1 MSSTLLGKVAAA
13 LAACCALLALST
25 SNAFALGF
33 SKAQGELT
41 NTQAGAAGDAKFE
54 IDFSGVSIPENGTE
68 PGNVDPADPPTGDPN
83 SRVRHMTLHLPPGL
97 IGDPTGRPICSLTD
111 FKTDVNPENPFNVEP
126 ACPADTQVGTLTVN
140 IQGVTFTYNDGN
152 NTTTISRLPIS
163 GDLGRL
169 YLITPSAGEPAR
181 LGIWIKT
188 MIGKPIRIQSPISVR
203 PTDGALVSE
212 IRDLPTEVESALN
225 PGQILHLYLESV
237 VVELWGDTSSHTTMP
252 KPFMVNPTTCEP
264 LEGSVSAS
272 TYGAP
277 DDYVSAP
284 MPVTTT
290 LTTTLTGCDSVP
302 FAPDLGTT
310 ATVTADKPNGFS
322 VKITFPAFDP
332 SGTVQSH
339 LKDAVVKLP
348 EGITMS
354 PSVASDGLDGCSDA
368 QFAPGTTA
376 EPSCPALSELG
387 TVKMV
392 SPLLPDP
399 LIGKVYL
406 GHPQPGQQFR
416 LLTYARWGNVAI
428 KFVGVANPDPVTGQ
442 ITATFSNLPRQP
454 FTEFEMSFRG
464 GDTAV
469 LQAGT
474 VCGTHNAT
482 ATFTPYSGGSAVNK
496 TSPVQTV
503 DCADHGFHPSLH
515 AVPNPAL
522 VGADSHL
529 ALTINRPDGQGRLH
543 SFHLTL
549 PPGQLGNLFAFPSCP
564 IAQARAG
571 ACPAESRVGTAT
583 IASGVGNKPFAVQG
597 SIHLIAPYD
606 GGVGGLAVIVPVRVG
621 PLDLGTIVSITK
633 LTLRHGDLAIQA
645 HTEPLPTMI
654 AGIPLSIR
662 TITLDINRSGFLV
675 NGTSCAPHAAHAT
688 FTAVDGRTS
697 TGQSIIQL
705 AGCAGLPFT
714 PRMVA
719 TLSGNPK
726 NPELKVGLYG
736 SRGQANPSRVVLRL
750 PKELGVNLAAVQG
763 GCTAEQL
770 AANNCPESSVV
781 GEVKATS
788 PLLAEPLRGPV
799 RLVQTAGQTLPS
811 LQLDL
816 RGFIHLPLLAVNEF
830 RNGQVVATVDHI
842 PDVPISSFEMTLKG
856 GTKGLLAA
864 TNNTILCEK
873 TPKVSATLA
882 AHSGAQA
889 TSTDTEYALNCG
901 VVVKRT
907 TATLK
912 GFGKGRTPSLNLKVQ
927 GVKLKSIRVTF
938 PKQLRLNGKR
948 FKKGARAVA
957 GGKRVASNR
966 IKRTKTTVTVNAPKA
981 TGALTL
987 KLTKGALRRGKGL
1000 KIGKRITLK
1009 VRVTDSRN
1017 KARTINV
1024 RVTPRR

>member
-1 MSSTLLGKVAAA
+1 MRSTLLGKVAAA

-25 SNAFALGF
+25 SNALAAPGLSATASLGNP
-33 SKAQGELT
+33 KAGEP
-41 NTQAGAAGDAKFE
+41 GDLNVE
-54 IDFSGVSIPENGTE
+54 VSISEETQTE
-68 PGNVDPADPPTGDPN
+68 YLRDFTLSLPAGM
-83 SRVRHMTLHLPPGL
+83 V
-97 IGDPTGRPICSLTD
+97 GDPTSRPLCSVAD
-111 FKTDVNPENPFNVEP
+111 FNRPVTKDGDKYEEPCPTNTRVGQMFMEATIETGGPGNPGLDIGEPSTGPFGYIYLLEP
-126 ACPADTQVGTLTVN
+126 VG
-140 IQGVTFTYNDGN
+140 D
-152 NTTTISRLPIS
+152 
-163 GDLGRL
+163 
-169 YLITPSAGEPAR
+169 EPAR
-181 LGIWIKT
+181 LGIFIDT
-188 MIGKPIRIQSPISVR
+188 LFSEPIRLESPIQVR
-203 PTDGALVSE
+203 PNDFGLNSPITDIPNDIKLSGTTYGLRVRK
-212 IRDLPTEVESALN
+212 IQIQMWGPTSGSTLD
-225 PGQILHLYLESV
+225 PGRPRNM
-237 VVELWGDTSSHTTMP
+237 T
-252 KPFMVNPTTCEP
+252 KPFIINPTACGDHTI
-264 LEGSVSAS
+264 GITARSYA
-272 TYGAP
+272 
-277 DDYVSAP
+277 
-284 MPVTTT
+284 
-290 LTTTLTGCDSVP
+290 DS
-302 FAPDLGTT
+302 DNHSSTT
-310 ATVTADKPNGFS
+310 ATVTTNDCGDLPFDPSLTTTATVKADQPNGFS
-322 VKITFPAFDP
+322 V
-332 SGTVQSH
+332 TVGFANPLEQSH
-339 LKDAVVKLP
+339 LKDVAVRLP
-348 EGITMS
+348 AGITLS
-354 PSVASDGLDGCSDA
+354 PSVAGDGLDGCTDA
-368 QFAPGTTA
+368 QFGLGQNTDPT
-376 EPSCPALSELG
+376 CPALSELG
-387 TVKMV
+387 TVKMT
-392 SPLLPDP
+392 SALIGD

-416 LLTYARWGNVAI
+416 LLTYARKGDVRV

-583 IASGVGNKPFAVQG
+583 IASGVGNKPFVVQG

-719 TLSGNPK
+719 TLSGKPK

-788 PLLAEPLRGPV
+788 PLLAEPLSGPV

-957 GGKRVASNR
+957 GGKRVARNR